1 MFDWVLNT
9 PLVLTIKCHTL
20 QSAPSEKQTFR
31 KSGHYAKLAVL
42 VKTCCNDKLEVA
54 DFKYENNLSLK
65 FAA

>member
-31 KSGHYAKLAVL
+31 KAVFRTLEKADIMQNSLYWSKLAVM
-42 VKTCCNDKLEVA
+42 TN
-54 DFKYENNLSLK
+54 
-65 FAA
+65 